1 MYKIIIYFFILTLT
15 FFLITM
21 KEIILVKNSEIIKV
35 IQTKVT
41 TFFKYVNAYAI
52 GKMNTHNLNKD
63 NIKGLTAFLKP

>member
-1 MYKIIIYFFILTLT
+1 
-15 FFLITM
+15 M
-21 KEIILVKNSEIIKV
+21 KEIILVKNSEMIKV

-52 GKMNTHNLNKD
+52 GKTNTHNLNKD